1 MLLVGLIWLTLTMA
15 CEVMFGRF
23 VVGLTWERIAADYN
37 LLKGGLMPLGLL
49 LLLFA
54 PMIAGRL
61 R

>member
-1 MLLVGLIWLTLTMA
+1 MLTMA
-15 CEVMFGRF
+15 FEIMFGRF
-23 VVGLTWERIAADYN
+23 FVGLTWERIAADYN
-37 LLKGGLMPLGLL
+37 VLNGGLMPLGLL